1 MNNRIFLS
9 SAVLLLSLW
18 VLCILMLFAFHAA
31 KTPIS
36 PELIEKLCSPT
47 VTLFLPL
54 LCFCVQFIFC
64 LLLVQNQTW
73 KLSDANCV
81 NGITLKGG
89 LSGRAHSLP
98 CCYGYLQP
106 VPESERLH
114 HQQRVGKAQLQPEL
128 PPESN
133 GTAKSDK
140 RRRKEKK
147 RWEVFLNENCLWSP
161 L

>member
-18 VLCILMLFAFHAA
+18 GVMHFDVVCFPCCWAHQPWANWEVVFSNHHPVPAFTVFLCAVYI
-31 KTPIS
+31 
-36 PELIEKLCSPT
+36 
-47 VTLFLPL
+47 
-54 LCFCVQFIFC
+54 

-114 HQQRVGKAQLQPEL
+114 HQQRVGKAQLRPEL

-140 RRRKEKK
+140 RWRKEKK
-147 RWEVFLNENCLWSP
+147 RWEVFLDENCLWSP